1 MDGTGPAAVH
11 SAVLTEVAVEAGS
24 LGVELAD
31 VAGYIDEIAVNLQ
44 RQVGLFGETRQ
55 ATQELAA
62 ANGDAARAA
71 DEARDLAG
79 KVSAEM
85 GASRVQVDK
94 AMGDI
99 SALVGA
105 AREIATDLGGLQT
118 ALERIGKVAKQI
130 DAIARQTNLL
140 ALNATIEAARAGEAG
155 RGFAVVAGEVK
166 ALARQTAEATAEIGG
181 TLTELGQQ
189 AKRLIGRSEESQSR
203 AQSAETGAAAIGGV
217 IGNIATHVDEVAG
230 RIDLISGAVREIDAR
245 SNKVLDAMGAC
256 GDGVTAASKATD
268 GAKERLARLVSM
280 GERLIQITAAS
291 GVETI
296 DTPFIAAARDAAA
309 KLSAALE
316 GAVSRGE
323 IRLDDL
329 FDETYAPIPGSNPQQ
344 VRTRFLD
351 VTDRYFP
358 AIQEPLLD
366 LDPRVVFCAAIDR
379 NGYLPTH
386 NLKFSKP
393 HGPDAAW
400 NTANG
405 RNRRIFNDRVGLAA
419 GRNRADFLVQTYRR
433 DMGGGKFTL
442 MKDVS
447 APIVVQGRPWGGVR
461 LAYKI

>member
-1 MDGTGPAAVH
+1 MDGTGLTAAH
-11 SAVLTEVAVEAGS
+11 SGILTEVAVEAGS

-71 DEARDLAG
+71 DEAKNLAG

-166 ALARQTAEATAEIGG
+166 ALARQTAEATAEIGS

-189 AKRLIGRSEESQSR
+189 ARRLIGQSEESQAR

-217 IGNIATHVDEVAG
+217 IGTIATHVDEVAG
-230 RIDLISGAVREIDAR
+230 RIDRISGAVREIDAR
-245 SNKVLDAMGAC
+245 SNKVLDAMVAC

-268 GAKERLARLVSM
+268 GAKERLSRLVSM

-296 DTPFIAAARDAAA
+296 DTPFIVAARDAAA
-309 KLSAALE
+309 KISAALE

-329 FDETYAPIPGSNPQQ
+329 FDENYAPIPGSNPQQ

-351 VTDRYFP
+351 TTDRYFP

-386 NLKFSKP
+386 NNKFSKP
-393 HGPDAAW
+393 HGPDPAW
-400 NTANG
+400 NMANG

-433 DMGGGKFTL
+433 DMGGGNFTL

-447 APIVVQGRPWGGVR
+447 APIVVQGRHWGGVR

>member
-1 MDGTGPAAVH
+1 MDGTGPAAAH
-11 SAVLTEVAVEAGS
+11 SGVLTDVAVEAGS

-31 VAGYIDEIAVNLQ
+31 VAGYIDDIAANLQ

-62 ANGDAARAA
+62 ANADAARAA
-71 DEARDLAG
+71 DEAKDLAG

-85 GASRVQVDK
+85 GASRAQVDQ

-105 AREIATDLGGLQT
+105 AREIAADLGGLQT

-189 AKRLIGRSEESQSR
+189 AKRLIGRSEESQAR

-217 IGNIATHVDEVAG
+217 IGTIATHVDEVAG
-230 RIDLISGAVREIDAR
+230 RIDRISGAVREIDAR
-245 SNKVLDAMGAC
+245 SGKVLDAMGAC
-256 GDGVTAASKATD
+256 GDGVTASSKAID
-268 GAKERLARLVSM
+268 GTKERLSRLVSM

-291 GVETI
+291 GVETV
-296 DTPFIAAARDAAA
+296 DTKFIAAARDAAA
-309 KLSAALE
+309 KLSQALE

-329 FDETYAPIPGSNPQQ
+329 FDESYAPIPGSNPQQ

-351 VTDRYFP
+351 VADRYFP

-366 LDPRVVFCAAIDR
+366 LDPRVVFCAAVDR

-386 NLKFSKP
+386 NNKFSKP
-393 HGPDAAW
+393 HGPDPAW

-433 DMGGGKFTL
+433 DMGGGQFTL

>member
-1 MDGTGPAAVH
+1 MDGTGPAAAH

-62 ANGDAARAA
+62 ANADAARAA
-71 DEARDLAG
+71 DEAKDLAG

-105 AREIATDLGGLQT
+105 AREIATDLGGLQI

-189 AKRLIGRSEESQSR
+189 AKRLIGRSEESQAR

-230 RIDLISGAVREIDAR
+230 RIDRISGAVREIDAR

-256 GDGVTAASKATD
+256 GDGVTASSKATD

-291 GVETI
+291 GVETV

-309 KLSAALE
+309 KLSAVLD

-344 VRTRFLD
+344 VHTRFLD
-351 VTDRYFP
+351 TTDRYFP

-366 LDPRVVFCAAIDR
+366 LDPRVVFCAAVDR

-386 NLKFSKP
+386 NNKFSKP

-419 GRNRADFLVQTYRR
+419 GRSRADFLVQTYRR

-447 APIVVQGRPWGGVR
+447 APILVQGRHWGGVR

>member
-1 MDGTGPAAVH
+1 MDGTGLTAAH
-11 SAVLTEVAVEAGS
+11 SGILTEVAVEAGS

-71 DEARDLAG
+71 DEAKNLAG

-166 ALARQTAEATAEIGG
+166 ALARQTAEATAEIGS

-189 AKRLIGRSEESQSR
+189 ARRLIGQSEESQAR

-217 IGNIATHVDEVAG
+217 IGTIATHVDEVAG
-230 RIDLISGAVREIDAR
+230 RIDRISGAVREIDAR
-245 SNKVLDAMGAC
+245 SNKVLDAMVAC

-268 GAKERLARLVSM
+268 GAKERLSRLVSM

-351 VTDRYFP
+351 TTDRYFP

-386 NLKFSKP
+386 NNKFSKP
-393 HGPDAAW
+393 HGPDPAW
-400 NTANG
+400 NMANG

-447 APIVVQGRPWGGVR
+447 APIVVQGRHWGGVR